1 MSDSL
6 PGRTPATIRSP
17 VSSIL
22 ERRRANNG
30 NGSVSPNAAPP
41 QRCDFTIQL
50 PSPVA
55 KMAEATA
62 MRRHMP
68 SEVLIADFVIAVL
81 CKGAVDLQLRL
92 AQSWREDH
100 RDDQRNERVRQNKFK
115 SNARARTERA
125 ERSEV

>member
-1 MSDSL
+1 MSDL
-6 PGRTPATIRSP
+6 PGKTAATIRTP

-50 PSPVA
+50 PDPVA
-55 KMAEATA
+55 KAAEAA
-62 MRRHMP
+62 AIRRHVP
-68 SEVLIADFVIAVL
+68 TEVLLADFAIAVL
-81 CKGAVDLQLRL
+81 CKGHIDTQLRL
-92 AQSWREDH
+92 AQSWRDEH
-100 RDDQRNERVRQNKFK
+100 RDDQRAETVRRRKL
-115 SNARARTERA
+115 NARARTERA

>member
-55 KMAEATA
+55 KMAEAAA

-68 SEVLIADFVIAVL
+68 SEVLIADLVIAIL
-81 CKGAVDLQLRL
+81 TRGHIDTQLR
-92 AQSWREDH
+92 AAAGWRDEH
-100 RDDQRNERVRQNKFK
+100 RDDQRAEKLRRLKSKNARVR
-115 SNARARTERA
+115 TESAAGR
-125 ERSEV
+125 EV